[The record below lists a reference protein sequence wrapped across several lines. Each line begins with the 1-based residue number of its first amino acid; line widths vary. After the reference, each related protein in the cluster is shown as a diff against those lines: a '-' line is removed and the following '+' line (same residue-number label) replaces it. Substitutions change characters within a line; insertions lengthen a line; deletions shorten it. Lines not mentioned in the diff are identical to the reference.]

1 MFAQLTILVLAG
13 LAGPL
18 LAFGRRGLIPV
29 VIGEL
34 FAGFVLG
41 HTGFG
46 VVNSATQPLPVLSAI
61 GFAMLMFSAGTHVDI
76 GSPAIRQGFARGLLA
91 LAVVAVTAVPI
102 GLLLDHAL
110 GVGHPAL
117 IAVIVT
123 GSSAA
128 IAFPIIE
135 ERKLAGPNVAFLIAW
150 VALADSVTV
159 VIMPLTIARSGN
171 PLEAIGG
178 DAAIIAV
185 GVMALLAA
193 SRARREGFVHQMR
206 DESLQRGWAW
216 QVRISL
222 VLLLG
227 LSAIAQ
233 ETGASTLVAG
243 FLAGMILVRLH
254 ESDRLALQ
262 FSGVANGFFV
272 PLFFVLLGAELNL
285 RALFTS
291 PSRILLAIGLA
302 VAAVIT
308 HVDRCSCGRSRAV
321 PRDGAGGVGAAGDA
335 GCRRKPRLE
344 LGAARSGGSSRTR
357 CRRLPDPY
365 PGHDRVAPSR
375 PRRGRQAVSDSG
387 SQRTRP
393 DNLEHRTPAQVPS
406 RERRPASSA
415 RSRSSFSLWSFRRR
429 SSA

>member
-1 MFAQLTILVLAG
+1 MFAQLTILMLAS
-13 LAGPL
+13 LVGPL
-18 LAFGRRGLIPV
+18 LAYGRRGLVPV

-34 FAGFVLG
+34 IAGFVLG
-41 HTGFG
+41 RTGFG
-46 VVNSATQPLPVLSAI
+46 VIDAATAPLPVLSAI
-61 GFAMLMFSAGTHVDI
+61 GFAMLMFTAGTHVDV

-102 GLLLDHAL
+102 ALLLDRSLA
-110 GVGHPAL
+110 VGHPAL

-150 VALADSVTV
+150 VAIADSVTV
-159 VIMPLTIARSGN
+159 VIMPLTLVRSGN

-185 GVMALLAA
+185 GVIALLAA
-193 SRARREGFVHQMR
+193 DRLRHKRLLHQMR
-206 DESLQRGWAW
+206 EESLQRGWAW
-216 QVRISL
+216 QVRMSL

-262 FSGVANGFFV
+262 FTGVANGFFV

-285 RALFTS
+285 RALLTE
-291 PSRILLAIGLA
+291 PSHILLAIGLA
-302 VAAVIT
+302 FAAVIT
-308 HVDRCSCGRSRAV
+308 HVIAARIAGHERHIATGLAASAQLGMPAAAASLGLSSGLLTPADAAALV
-321 PRDGAGGVGAAGDA
+321 AGGVLTLIPATVGSLLLARGTATARPSTSGNAA
-335 GCRRKPRLE
+335 
-344 LGAARSGGSSRTR
+344 
-357 CRRLPDPY
+357 
-365 PGHDRVAPSR
+365 
-375 PRRGRQAVSDSG
+375 
-387 SQRTRP
+387 
-393 DNLEHRTPAQVPS
+393 
-406 RERRPASSA
+406 ASPT
-415 RSRSSFSLWSFRRR
+415 
-429 SSA
+429 

>member
-34 FAGFVLG
+34 IAGFVLG

-46 VVNSATQPLPVLSAI
+46 VVDAATQPLPVLSAI

-117 IAVIVT
+117 IAVIVS

-128 IAFPIIE
+128 IAFPILE
-135 ERKLAGPNVAFLIAW
+135 ERNLTGPNVAFLIAW

-159 VIMPLTIARSGN
+159 VLMPLTLAKSGS
-171 PLEAIGG
+171 PLEAVGG
-178 DAAIIAV
+178 DAAIIAAGTMV
-185 GVMALLAA
+185 LLMA
-193 SRARREGFVHQMR
+193 SRGRRQRFVREMR
-206 DESLQRGWAW
+206 DESLPRGWAW

-243 FLAGMILVRLH
+243 FVAGMILVRLH
-254 ESDRLALQ
+254 ESDRLVLQ

-285 RALFTS
+285 RALLTS

-302 VAAVIT
+302 LAAVIT
-308 HVDRCSCGRSRAV
+308 HVIAARIAGHERYLATGLAASAQLGMPAAAASLGLSTGLLGPAEAAALV
-321 PRDGAGGVGAAGDA
+321 AGGCLTLIPATVGSLLLARKAAA
-335 GCRRKPRLE
+335 
-344 LGAARSGGSSRTR
+344 
-357 CRRLPDPY
+357 
-365 PGHDRVAPSR
+365 APST
-375 PRRGRQAVSDSG
+375 PHTG
-387 SQRTRP
+387 STAP
-393 DNLEHRTPAQVPS
+393 PS
-406 RERRPASSA
+406 T
-415 RSRSSFSLWSFRRR
+415 
-429 SSA
+429 

>member
-34 FAGFVLG
+34 IAGFVLG

-46 VVNSATQPLPVLSAI
+46 VIDAAAQPLPVLSAI

-76 GSPAIRQGFARGLLA
+76 ASPAIRQGFARGLLA
-91 LAVVAVTAVPI
+91 LAVVAITAVPS

-159 VIMPLTIARSGN
+159 VLMPLTLAKSGN

-178 DAAIIAV
+178 DAAIIAA
-185 GVMALLAA
+185 GVLVLLVA
-193 SRARREGFVHQMR
+193 SRARRQGFVQQMR
-206 DESLQRGWAW
+206 AESLQRGWSW

-243 FLAGMILVRLH
+243 FLAGMVLVRLH
-254 ESDRLALQ
+254 ESDHLAVQ

-285 RALFTS
+285 RALLTS
-291 PSRILLAIGLA
+291 PSRIVLAVGLA
-302 VAAVIT
+302 VAAVVT
-308 HVDRCSCGRSRAV
+308 HVIAARVAGRERFIATGLAASAQLGMPAAAASLGLSTGLLGPAEAAALV
-321 PRDGAGGVGAAGDA
+321 AGGCLTLIPATIGSLLLARGGAAQPAAPPA
-335 GCRRKPRLE
+335 GR
-344 LGAARSGGSSRTR
+344 AST
-357 CRRLPDPY
+357 
-365 PGHDRVAPSR
+365 PS
-375 PRRGRQAVSDSG
+375 
-387 SQRTRP
+387 T
-393 DNLEHRTPAQVPS
+393 
-406 RERRPASSA
+406 
-415 RSRSSFSLWSFRRR
+415 
-429 SSA
+429 

>member
-13 LAGPL
+13 LAGPI
-18 LAFGRRGLIPV
+18 LAFGKRGLIPV

-34 FAGFVLG
+34 IAGFVLG

-46 VVNSATQPLPVLSAI
+46 VVDASSEPLPVLSAI

-76 GSPAIRQGFARGLLA
+76 GSPTIRQGFARGVLA

-150 VALADSVTV
+150 VAVADAVTV
-159 VIMPLTIARSGN
+159 VIMPLTIAKSGS

-178 DAAIIAV
+178 DAAIIVV
-185 GVMALLAA
+185 GVLALFAA
-193 SRARREGFVHQMR
+193 TRARGNRVVRHMR
-206 DESLQRGWAW
+206 NESLQRGWAW

-222 VLLLG
+222 MLLLG
-227 LSAIAQ
+227 LSTIAQ

-243 FLAGMILVRLH
+243 FLGGMILVRLH

-272 PLFFVLLGAELNL
+272 PLFFVLLGAQLNL
-285 RALFTS
+285 RAMLTS
-291 PSRILLAIGLA
+291 PSRILLALGLA
-302 VAAVIT
+302 VAAVLT
-308 HVDRCSCGRSRAV
+308 HVIAARVAGHERFIATGLAASAQLGMPAAAASLGLSSGLLGPAEAAALV
-321 PRDGAGGVGAAGDA
+321 AGGCLTLIPATIGSLLLARAA
-335 GCRRKPRLE
+335 K
-344 LGAARSGGSSRTR
+344 
-357 CRRLPDPY
+357 
-365 PGHDRVAPSR
+365 
-375 PRRGRQAVSDSG
+375 
-387 SQRTRP
+387 
-393 DNLEHRTPAQVPS
+393 TPAPAMT
-406 RERRPASSA
+406 REGTA
-415 RSRSSFSLWSFRRR
+415 
-429 SSA
+429 

>member
-13 LAGPL
+13 LVGPL
-18 LAFGRRGLIPV
+18 LAFGKRGLIPV

-34 FAGFVLG
+34 IAGFILG
-41 HTGFG
+41 RTGFG
-46 VVNSATQPLPVLSAI
+46 IINSTAQPLPVLSGI
-61 GFAMLMFSAGTHVDI
+61 GFAMLMFTAGTHVDI
-76 GSPAIRQGFARGLLA
+76 GSPAIRQGFARGAFA

-117 IAVIVT
+117 IAVIIT

-128 IAFPIIE
+128 IAFPILE
-135 ERKLAGPNVAFLIAW
+135 ERGLSGPNVAFLIAW

-159 VIMPLTIARSGN
+159 VIMPLTLTKSGS

-178 DAAIIAV
+178 DLAIIA
-185 GVMALLAA
+185 GGALVLFAA
-193 SRARREGFVHQMR
+193 MKTRNTRVSHDLR
-206 DESLQRGWAW
+206 DESLKRDWAW

-243 FLAGMILVRLH
+243 FVAGMVLVRLH
-254 ESDRLALQ
+254 ESDRLAVQ
-262 FSGVANGFFV
+262 FTGVANGFFV

-285 RALFTS
+285 RALLTS
-291 PSRILLAIGLA
+291 PSRILLALGLV

-308 HVDRCSCGRSRAV
+308 HLIAARVAGHDHYFATGMAASAQLGMPAAAASLGLSTGLLSPAEAAALV
-321 PRDGAGGVGAAGDA
+321 AGGVLTLIPATIGSLMLARGAA
-335 GCRRKPRLE
+335 KPSPAT
-344 LGAARSGGSSRTR
+344 AAPPGSTA
-357 CRRLPDPY
+357 P
-365 PGHDRVAPSR
+365 APS
-375 PRRGRQAVSDSG
+375 
-387 SQRTRP
+387 
-393 DNLEHRTPAQVPS
+393 
-406 RERRPASSA
+406 
-415 RSRSSFSLWSFRRR
+415 
-429 SSA
+429 

>member
-34 FAGFVLG
+34 LAGFVLG

-46 VVNSATQPLPVLSAI
+46 VIDSASQPLPVLSAI

-91 LAVVAVTAVPI
+91 LAIVAVTAVPI
-102 GLLLDHAL
+102 GLLLDHTL

-117 IAVIVT
+117 IAVIIT

-159 VIMPLTIARSGN
+159 VLMPLTLSKSAN
-171 PLEAIGG
+171 PLAAIGG
-178 DAAIIAV
+178 DAAIVAA
-185 GVMALLAA
+185 GVLVLLV
-193 SRARREGFVHQMR
+193 ARRERRQSFIRKMR
-206 DESLQRGWAW
+206 DESLERGWAW

-222 VLLLG
+222 VLLVG

-243 FLAGMILVRLH
+243 FLAGMVLVRLH
-254 ESDRLALQ
+254 ESDHLAVQ

-285 RALFTS
+285 RALLTS

-302 VAAVIT
+302 VAAVVT
-308 HVDRCSCGRSRAV
+308 HVIAARVAGRERFLATGLAASAQLGMPAAAASLGLSTGLLGPAEAAALV
-321 PRDGAGGVGAAGDA
+321 AGGCLTLIPATIGS
-335 GCRRKPRLE
+335 L
-344 LGAARSGGSSRTR
+344 LLARHSA
-357 CRRLPDPY
+357 
-365 PGHDRVAPSR
+365 APS
-375 PRRGRQAVSDSG
+375 A
-387 SQRTRP
+387 
-393 DNLEHRTPAQVPS
+393 TPYAGHASTPS
-406 RERRPASSA
+406 T
-415 RSRSSFSLWSFRRR
+415 
-429 SSA
+429 

>member
-34 FAGFVLG
+34 IAGFVLG
-41 HTGFG
+41 RSGFG
-46 VVNSATQPLPVLSAI
+46 VVDSASQPLPVLSAI
-61 GFAMLMFSAGTHVDI
+61 GFAMLMFSAGTHVDVA
-76 GSPAIRQGFARGLLA
+76 SPAIRQGFARGVLA

-102 GLLLDHAL
+102 GLLLDHTL

-159 VIMPLTIARSGN
+159 VIMPLTLARTGN

-178 DAAIIAV
+178 DAAVIAA
-185 GVMALLAA
+185 GVLVLLAA
-193 SRARREGFVHQMR
+193 SRARGHRFVNQMR
-206 DESLQRGWAW
+206 AESLQRGWSW

-227 LSAIAQ
+227 LSAIAH

-243 FLAGMILVRLH
+243 FLAGMVLVRLH
-254 ESDRLALQ
+254 ESDRLVVQ

-285 RALFTS
+285 RALLTS
-291 PSRILLAIGLA
+291 PSRIVLAIGL
-302 VAAVIT
+302 VLAAVVT
-308 HVDRCSCGRSRAV
+308 HVIAARVAGHEKFIATGLAASAQLGMPAAAASLGLTSGLLGPAEAAALVAGGCLTLIPATIGSLLLARGSAPPSRA
-321 PRDGAGGVGAAGDA
+321 
-335 GCRRKPRLE
+335 
-344 LGAARSGGSSRTR
+344 
-357 CRRLPDPY
+357 
-365 PGHDRVAPSR
+365 
-375 PRRGRQAVSDSG
+375 
-387 SQRTRP
+387 SQP
-393 DNLEHRTPAQVPS
+393 ASTPATS
-406 RERRPASSA
+406 T
-415 RSRSSFSLWSFRRR
+415 
-429 SSA
+429 

>member
-18 LAFGRRGLIPV
+18 LAVGRRGLIPV

-34 FAGFVLG
+34 IAGFVLG

-46 VVNSATQPLPVLSAI
+46 VVDSSSQPLPVLSAI

-76 GSPAIRQGFARGLLA
+76 ASPAIRQGFARGVLA

-159 VIMPLTIARSGN
+159 VIMPLTLAKSGN

-178 DAAIIAV
+178 DAAVIAA
-185 GVMALLAA
+185 GVLVLLAA
-193 SRARREGFVHQMR
+193 GRARGHGFVNQMR
-206 DESLQRGWAW
+206 AESLQRGWSW

-243 FLAGMILVRLH
+243 FLAGMVLVRLH
-254 ESDRLALQ
+254 ESDRLVVQ

-285 RALFTS
+285 RALLTS
-291 PSRILLAIGLA
+291 PSRMLLALGLA
-302 VAAVIT
+302 LAAVLT
-308 HVDRCSCGRSRAV
+308 HVIAARVAGHEKFIATGLAASAQLGMPAAAASLGLSSGLLGPAEAAALV
-321 PRDGAGGVGAAGDA
+321 AGGCLTLIPATVGSLLLARGSTPPSHAGQPA
-335 GCRRKPRLE
+335 
-344 LGAARSGGSSRTR
+344 S
-357 CRRLPDPY
+357 
-365 PGHDRVAPSR
+365 
-375 PRRGRQAVSDSG
+375 
-387 SQRTRP
+387 
-393 DNLEHRTPAQVPS
+393 TPATS
-406 RERRPASSA
+406 T
-415 RSRSSFSLWSFRRR
+415 
-429 SSA
+429 

>member
-34 FAGFVLG
+34 IAGFVLG
-41 HTGFG
+41 RTGFG
-46 VVNSATQPLPVLSAI
+46 VVDSATQPLPVLSAI

-76 GSPAIRQGFARGLLA
+76 ASPAIRQGFARGVLA

-159 VIMPLTIARSGN
+159 VIMPLTLARTGN

-178 DAAIIAV
+178 DAAVIAA
-185 GVMALLAA
+185 GVLVLLAA
-193 SRARREGFVHQMR
+193 SRARGRRPVHELR
-206 DESLQRGWAW
+206 AESLQRGWAW

-243 FLAGMILVRLH
+243 FLAGMVLVRLH
-254 ESDRLALQ
+254 ESDRLAVQ

-285 RALFTS
+285 RALLTS
-291 PSRILLAIGLA
+291 PSRILLALGLA
-302 VAAVIT
+302 LAAVLT
-308 HVDRCSCGRSRAV
+308 HVIAARVAGHEKFVATGLAASAQLGMPAAAASLGLSSGLLGPAEAAALVAGGCLTLIPATVGSLLLARGSAPPSRA
-321 PRDGAGGVGAAGDA
+321 P
-335 GCRRKPRLE
+335 
-344 LGAARSGGSSRTR
+344 
-357 CRRLPDPY
+357 
-365 PGHDRVAPSR
+365 
-375 PRRGRQAVSDSG
+375 RQAS
-387 SQRTRP
+387 
-393 DNLEHRTPAQVPS
+393 TPAT
-406 RERRPASSA
+406 SA
-415 RSRSSFSLWSFRRR
+415 
-429 SSA
+429 

>member
-18 LAFGRRGLIPV
+18 LAYGRRGLIPV

-34 FAGFVLG
+34 VAGFVLG

-46 VVNSATQPLPVLSAI
+46 VIDSAIAPLPVLSAI
-61 GFAMLMFSAGTHVDI
+61 GFAMLMFSAGTHVDV

-91 LAVVAVTAVPI
+91 LAVVAVIAVPI

-117 IAVIVT
+117 IAVIVA

-128 IAFPIIE
+128 IAFPILE
-135 ERKLAGPNVAFLIAW
+135 ERHLAGPNVAFLIAW

-159 VIMPLTIARSGN
+159 VIMPLTIAKSGS

-178 DAAIIAV
+178 DAAIIAA
-185 GVMALLAA
+185 GVIALLVA
-193 SRARREGFVHQMR
+193 SRVRRQGFVQQMR
-206 DESLQRGWAW
+206 NESLQRGWAW

-222 VLLLG
+222 VLLVG

-243 FLAGMILVRLH
+243 FLAGMVLVRLH
-254 ESDRLALQ
+254 ESDRLAVQ

-285 RALFTS
+285 RALLTS

-302 VAAVIT
+302 LAAVIA
-308 HVDRCSCGRSRAV
+308 HVIAARVAGHERYLATGLAASAQLGMPAAAASLGLSTGLLGPAEAAALV
-321 PRDGAGGVGAAGDA
+321 AGGCLTLIPATIGS
-335 GCRRKPRLE
+335 L
-344 LGAARSGGSSRTR
+344 LLARGMAE
-357 CRRLPDPY
+357 
-365 PGHDRVAPSR
+365 APSSA
-375 PRRGRQAVSDSG
+375 QAG
-387 SQRTRP
+387 SQR
-393 DNLEHRTPAQVPS
+393 
-406 RERRPASSA
+406 A
-415 RSRSSFSLWSFRRR
+415 RST
-429 SSA
+429 

>member
-1 MFAQLTILVLAG
+1 
-13 LAGPL
+13 
-18 LAFGRRGLIPV
+18 
-29 VIGEL
+29 
-34 FAGFVLG
+34 
-41 HTGFG
+41 
-46 VVNSATQPLPVLSAI
+46 
-61 GFAMLMFSAGTHVDI
+61 
-76 GSPAIRQGFARGLLA
+76 
-91 LAVVAVTAVPI
+91 VPI

-117 IAVIVT
+117 LAVIVT

-159 VIMPLTIARSGN
+159 VIMPLTIAKSAN

-178 DAAIIAV
+178 DAAIIAA
-185 GVMALLAA
+185 GVVTLLAA
-193 SRARREGFVHQMR
+193 TRARRQGFIRQMR
-206 DESLQRGWAW
+206 SESLQRGWAW

-243 FLAGMILVRLH
+243 FLAGMVLVRLH
-254 ESDRLALQ
+254 ESDHLAVQ

-285 RALFTS
+285 RALLTS

-308 HVDRCSCGRSRAV
+308 HVIAARVAGHERFLATGLAASAQLGMPAAAASLGLSSGLLGPAEAAALV
-321 PRDGAGGVGAAGDA
+321 AGGCLTLIPATLGSLLLARGAAA
-335 GCRRKPRLE
+335 APPAPRT
-344 LGAARSGGSSRTR
+344 GSA
-357 CRRLPDPY
+357 P
-365 PGHDRVAPSR
+365 APS
-375 PRRGRQAVSDSG
+375 
-387 SQRTRP
+387 T
-393 DNLEHRTPAQVPS
+393 
-406 RERRPASSA
+406 
-415 RSRSSFSLWSFRRR
+415 
-429 SSA
+429 

>member
-18 LAFGRRGLIPV
+18 LAVGRRGLVPAV
-29 VIGEL
+29 SGEL
-34 FAGFVLG
+34 IAGVVLG
-41 HTGFG
+41 RTGFG
-46 VVNSATQPLPVLSAI
+46 VIDSSASPLPVLSAI
-61 GFAMLMFSAGTHVDI
+61 GFAMLMFTAGTHVDI
-76 GSPAIRQGFARGLLA
+76 ASPAIRQGFARGLLA
-91 LAVVAVTAVPI
+91 LAVVAVTAIPI
-102 GLLLDHAL
+102 ALLLDHAL
-110 GVGHPAL
+110 GVNHPAL

-128 IAFPIIE
+128 IAFPILE
-135 ERKLAGPNVAFLIAW
+135 ERHLAGSNVAFLIAW

-159 VIMPLTIARSGN
+159 VIMPLTLVKSGN

-178 DAAIIAV
+178 DAAIIAA
-185 GVMALLAA
+185 GALVLLVA
-193 SRARREGFVHQMR
+193 SRARRHGVVKQIR
-206 DESLQRGWAW
+206 TESLRRDWAW

-243 FLAGMILVRLH
+243 FLAGMVLVRLH
-254 ESDRLALQ
+254 ESDRLVVQ

-308 HVDRCSCGRSRAV
+308 HVIAARVAGHERYVATGLAASAQLGMPAAAASLGLSTGLLGPAV
-321 PRDGAGGVGAAGDA
+321 AAALVAGGCLTLIPATIGSLLLARGATAAPAAKQAG
-335 GCRRKPRLE
+335 
-344 LGAARSGGSSRTR
+344 S
-357 CRRLPDPY
+357 
-365 PGHDRVAPSR
+365 APATS
-375 PRRGRQAVSDSG
+375 
-387 SQRTRP
+387 T
-393 DNLEHRTPAQVPS
+393 
-406 RERRPASSA
+406 
-415 RSRSSFSLWSFRRR
+415 
-429 SSA
+429 

>member
-34 FAGFVLG
+34 VAGFVLG
-41 HTGFG
+41 RTGFG

-91 LAVVAVTAVPI
+91 LSVVAVTAVPVA
-102 GLLLDHAL
+102 LLLDHAL
-110 GVGHPAL
+110 GIGHPAL
-117 IAVIVT
+117 LAVIVT

-135 ERKLAGPNVAFLIAW
+135 ERSLAGPNIAFLIAW

-159 VIMPLTIARSGN
+159 VIMPLTLTKSGN
-171 PLEAIGG
+171 PLAAIGG
-178 DAAIIAV
+178 DAAIVAA
-185 GVMALLAA
+185 GVLVLLAA
-193 SRARREGFVHQMR
+193 SRARSARIVHELR
-206 DESLQRGWAW
+206 GKSFQRGWAW
-216 QVRISL
+216 QIRISL

-243 FLAGMILVRLH
+243 FIAGMILVRLH

-262 FSGVANGFFV
+262 FSGAANGFFV

-285 RALFTS
+285 RALITS
-291 PSRILLAIGLA
+291 PSRIALALGLA

-308 HVDRCSCGRSRAV
+308 HVIAARVAGRERFVATGLAASAQLGMPAAAASLGLSTGLLGPAEAAALV
-321 PRDGAGGVGAAGDA
+321 AGGMLILFPATI
-335 GCRRKPRLE
+335 
-344 LGAARSGGSSRTR
+344 GSVLLAKGIAS
-357 CRRLPDPY
+357 
-365 PGHDRVAPSR
+365 A
-375 PRRGRQAVSDSG
+375 
-387 SQRTRP
+387 
-393 DNLEHRTPAQVPS
+393 TPAIAGGGT
-406 RERRPASSA
+406 PAA
-415 RSRSSFSLWSFRRR
+415 
-429 SSA
+429 AT

>member
-1 MFAQLTILVLAG
+1 MFAQLTVLVLAG
-13 LAGPL
+13 IAGPL

-34 FAGFVLG
+34 VAGFVLG

-46 VVNSATQPLPVLSAI
+46 VINSATQPLPVLSAL
-61 GFAMLMFSAGTHVDI
+61 GFAMLMFTAGTHVDI
-76 GSPAIRQGFARGLLA
+76 ASAAIRQGFARGLLA
-91 LAVVAVTAVPI
+91 LAIVAVTAVPI

-110 GVGHPAL
+110 AFGHPAL
-117 IAVIVT
+117 VAVIVT

-159 VIMPLTIARSGN
+159 VIMPLTIAKSGS

-178 DAAIIAV
+178 DAAIIAIGVLALFAATRLRRDGLV
-185 GVMALLAA
+185 G
-193 SRARREGFVHQMR
+193 EMR

-216 QVRISL
+216 QVRLSL

-262 FSGVANGFFV
+262 FTGVANGFFV

-285 RALFTS
+285 RALLTS
-291 PSRILLAIGLA
+291 PSRILLALGLA
-302 VAAVIT
+302 AAAVLT
-308 HVDRCSCGRSRAV
+308 HVIAARIAGHERFLATGLAASAQLGMPAAAASLGLGLGLLGPADAAALV
-321 PRDGAGGVGAAGDA
+321 AGGCLTLIPATIGSLLLARGA
-335 GCRRKPRLE
+335 
-344 LGAARSGGSSRTR
+344 
-357 CRRLPDPY
+357 
-365 PGHDRVAPSR
+365 
-375 PRRGRQAVSDSG
+375 
-387 SQRTRP
+387 
-393 DNLEHRTPAQVPS
+393 TPAIPHA
-406 RERRPASSA
+406 ASGTA
-415 RSRSSFSLWSFRRR
+415 
-429 SSA
+429 AATTT

>member
-34 FAGFVLG
+34 IAGFILG

-46 VVNSATQPLPVLSAI
+46 IIDSATQPLPVLSGI
-61 GFAMLMFSAGTHVDI
+61 GFAMLMFTAGTHVDI
-76 GSPAIRQGFARGLLA
+76 GSPAIRQGFARGVLA
-91 LAVVAVTAVPI
+91 LAVVAVTAVPL

-110 GVGHPAL
+110 GVDHPAL
-117 IAVIVT
+117 IAVIMT

-128 IAFPIIE
+128 IAFPILE
-135 ERKLAGPNVAFLIAW
+135 ERNLTGPNVAFLIAW

-159 VIMPLTIARSGN
+159 VVMPLTLVKSGN

-178 DAAIIAV
+178 DVAIIAA
-185 GVMALLAA
+185 GAFALFAA
-193 SRARREGFVHQMR
+193 TKARRTRFVQDMNN
-206 DESLQRGWAW
+206 ESLGRGWAW
-216 QVRISL
+216 QVRVAL

-243 FLAGMILVRLH
+243 FLAGMVIVRVH
-254 ESDRLALQ
+254 ESDRLTVQ

-285 RALFTS
+285 RALLTS

-302 VAAVIT
+302 VGAVIT
-308 HVDRCSCGRSRAV
+308 HLIAARIAGHERYIATGMAASAQLGMPAAAASLGLSAGLLSPAEAAALV
-321 PRDGAGGVGAAGDA
+321 AGGCLTLIPATIGSLLLARGATP
-335 GCRRKPRLE
+335 KP
-344 LGAARSGGSSRTR
+344 ANPATSAGSSAAT
-357 CRRLPDPY
+357 
-365 PGHDRVAPSR
+365 A
-375 PRRGRQAVSDSG
+375 
-387 SQRTRP
+387 T
-393 DNLEHRTPAQVPS
+393 
-406 RERRPASSA
+406 
-415 RSRSSFSLWSFRRR
+415 
-429 SSA
+429 

>member
-1 MFAQLTILVLAG
+1 MFVQLTVLVLAG

-34 FAGFVLG
+34 LAGFVLG
-41 HTGFG
+41 RTGFG
-46 VVNSATQPLPVLSAI
+46 VIDSATQPLPVLSGI

-76 GSPAIRQGFARGLLA
+76 GSPVIRKGFARGVLA
-91 LAVVAVTAVPI
+91 LVVVGVTAVPLAI
-102 GLLLDHAL
+102 LLDHTL
-110 GVGHPAL
+110 NIGHVAL

-135 ERKLAGPNVAFLIAW
+135 ERKLTGPNIAFLIAW
-150 VALADSVTV
+150 VALANSVTV
-159 VIMPLTIARSGN
+159 VIMPLTLAKSAN
-171 PLEAIGG
+171 PIEAIAG

-185 GVMALLAA
+185 GVLTLLG
-193 SRARREGFVHQMR
+193 ARQVRHARVVHEMR
-206 DESLQRGWAW
+206 RESLQRGWAW

-233 ETGASTLVAG
+233 QTGASTLVAG

-254 ESDRLALQ
+254 ESDRLVVQ

-285 RALFTS
+285 RALLTS
-291 PSRILLAIGLA
+291 PSRILLAVGLA

-308 HVDRCSCGRSRAV
+308 HVIAARVAGHERFVATGLAASAQLGMPAAAASLGLSTGLLGPAEAAALV
-321 PRDGAGGVGAAGDA
+321 AGGCLTLIPATLGSLLLARGGDTEAGA
-335 GCRRKPRLE
+335 
-344 LGAARSGGSSRTR
+344 RT
-357 CRRLPDPY
+357 
-365 PGHDRVAPSR
+365 APAT
-375 PRRGRQAVSDSG
+375 GQ
-387 SQRTRP
+387 TRP
-393 DNLEHRTPAQVPS
+393 AGLS
-406 RERRPASSA
+406 
-415 RSRSSFSLWSFRRR
+415 
-429 SSA
+429 

>member
-34 FAGFVLG
+34 VAGSVLG

-46 VVNSATQPLPVLSAI
+46 VVNASAQPLPVLSAI
-61 GFAMLMFSAGTHVDI
+61 GFAMLMFTAGTHVDI
-76 GSPAIRQGFARGLLA
+76 GSPAIRQGFMRGLLA

-110 GVGHPAL
+110 GIGHPAL
-117 IAVIVT
+117 LAVIVA

-159 VIMPLTIARSGN
+159 VIMPLTLAKSGN
-171 PLEAIGG
+171 PLAAIGG
-178 DAAIIAV
+178 DAAIIAA
-185 GVMALLAA
+185 GVLVLLAA
-193 SRARREGFVHQMR
+193 SRARGARIVHELR
-206 DESLQRGWAW
+206 GESFQRGWAW

-243 FLAGMILVRLH
+243 FLAGMVLVRLH

-285 RALFTS
+285 RALLTS
-291 PSRILLAIGLA
+291 PSRIALAIGLA
-302 VAAVIT
+302 LAAVIT
-308 HVDRCSCGRSRAV
+308 HVIAARVAGHERFVATGLAASAQLGMPAAAASLGLSTGLLGPAEAAALV
-321 PRDGAGGVGAAGDA
+321 AGGCLTLIPATIGSLLLARGTRAAPPTTNNA
-335 GCRRKPRLE
+335 S
-344 LGAARSGGSSRTR
+344 AAATS
-357 CRRLPDPY
+357 
-365 PGHDRVAPSR
+365 
-375 PRRGRQAVSDSG
+375 
-387 SQRTRP
+387 
-393 DNLEHRTPAQVPS
+393 N
-406 RERRPASSA
+406 
-415 RSRSSFSLWSFRRR
+415 
-429 SSA
+429 

>member
-1 MFAQLTILVLAG
+1 MISRMFAQLTVLVLAG

-34 FAGFVLG
+34 IAGFVLG

-46 VVNSATQPLPVLSAI
+46 VINSATQPLPVLSAI
-61 GFAMLMFSAGTHVDI
+61 GFAMLMFTAGTHVDI
-76 GSPAIRQGFARGLLA
+76 ASPAIRQGFGRGVLA
-91 LAVVAVTAVPI
+91 LALVAVTAVPI

-110 GVGHPAL
+110 TVGHPAL

-159 VIMPLTIARSGN
+159 VIMPLTLAKSGS

-178 DAAIIAV
+178 DVGIIAV
-185 GVMALLAA
+185 GVIALLGA
-193 SRARREGFVHQMR
+193 SRLRRNGVLEQMR

-243 FLAGMILVRLH
+243 FLAGMVLVRLH

-262 FSGVANGFFV
+262 FTGVANGFFV

-285 RALFTS
+285 RALLTS

-308 HVDRCSCGRSRAV
+308 HVIAARIVGHERYLATGLAASAQLGMPAAAASLGLTAGLLTPADAAALV
-321 PRDGAGGVGAAGDA
+321 AGGCLTLIPATIGSLLLARGAATTTA
-335 GCRRKPRLE
+335 P
-344 LGAARSGGSSRTR
+344 AASTGT
-357 CRRLPDPY
+357 
-365 PGHDRVAPSR
+365 
-375 PRRGRQAVSDSG
+375 
-387 SQRTRP
+387 
-393 DNLEHRTPAQVPS
+393 TPA
-406 RERRPASSA
+406 ATT
-415 RSRSSFSLWSFRRR
+415 
-429 SSA
+429 